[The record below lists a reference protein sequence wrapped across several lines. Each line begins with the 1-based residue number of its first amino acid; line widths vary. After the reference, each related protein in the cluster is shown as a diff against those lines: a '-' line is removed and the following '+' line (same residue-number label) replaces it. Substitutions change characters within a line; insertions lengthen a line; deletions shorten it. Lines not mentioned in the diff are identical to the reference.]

1 MLTQHRYQDPGF
13 NTRGV
18 KELQRGDD
26 DFARETVHRGGDGG
40 AGVMNKPFNATVTGG
55 AGAKAQNNRNAGS
68 YASSSEVDAIM
79 KRDLLKI
86 IQDLSAK

>member
-1 MLTQHRYQDPGF
+1 MLSQNRYQDPGF

-26 DFARETVHRGGDGG
+26 DFARETRGGDGG
-40 AGVMNKPFNATVTGG
+40 TGVMNKPFNATVTGG
-55 AGAKAQNNRNAGS
+55 AGAKAQNNRNASS

-79 KRDLLKI
+79 KRDLYKI
-86 IQDLSAK
+86 ISDLSAK